1 MKTDKFNNMIS
12 AFQCDLSLAKDPSYR
27 LVRLDRKIKNGDER
41 ILKDIEL
48 LEELEWLLRNDR
60 AEIHLIDEND
70 HSSQI
75 ITPCK
80 RGDAM
85 WRVVLTLGGEIIV
98 VEGTVTEIM
107 VFDRDDKPVSEF
119 YFKAND
125 VNENENDHSIPNVF
139 HYSLWLDFKDV
150 GKTIFHD
157 KESAEQKAAEWRSLQ
172 KKHSEEKESELK

>member
-27 LVRLDRKIKNGDER
+27 LVKLDRKIKNGDER

-48 LEELEWLLRNDR
+48 LEELEWSLRNGR

-80 RGDAM
+80 RGDDM

-98 VEGTVTEIM
+98 VEGKVTEIM
-107 VFDRDDKPVSEF
+107 VIDRDDQFVAEF
-119 YFKAND
+119 YFQEIRKEESANGIYFIESMD
-125 VNENENDHSIPNVF
+125 YSIWESF
-139 HYSLWLDFKDV
+139 ASV
-150 GKTIFHD
+150 GQSVFHD
-157 KESAEQKAAEWRSLQ
+157 KESAEKKAEELREVQ
-172 KKHSEEKESELK
+172 RKHKEMK